1 MSDEY
6 LYTQSHI
13 KQYHVLP
20 KNLVVKPVVKQGIKI
35 VKI

>member
-13 KQYHVLP
+13 KQKHVLP
-20 KNLVVKPVVKQGIKI
+20 KNLVVKPVMKQGIKI

>member
-6 LYTQSHI
+6 LYTQIHI
-13 KQYHVLP
+13 KQWQELP
-20 KNLVVKPVVKQGIKI
+20 KTLVVKPGVKQGIKI